1 VKGDVRA
8 SKGARAAIEAA
19 GGSIEVIEKPAAE
32 PKKKDKKEKKEQK
45 VKADGDSAA

>member
-1 VKGDVRA
+1 VRP
-8 SKGARAAIEAA
+8 SRGARAAIEAA

-32 PKKKDKKEKKEQK
+32 PKKDKKDKKDKKKAEKE